1 MKKLAVVAL
10 VGVLLTLA
18 APFHLG
24 NAYLRSSDF
33 AVVTVNRNESVWTIA
48 ERYTRNAAQ
57 SQVLMEA
64 IIEVNGL
71 APDGSVRAG
80 QKLRIPLLEQTLPSQ
95 VAAK

>member
-1 MKKLAVVAL
+1 MKKLVVVAL

-33 AVVTVNRNESVWTIA
+33 AVVTVKRNESVWTIA
-48 ERYTRNAAQ
+48 ERYTKNAAQ
-57 SQVLMEA
+57 NQVLMEA

-71 APDGSVRAG
+71 SPDGSVRAG
-80 QKLRIPLLEQTLPSQ
+80 QKLRIPLLEQDLVSQ
-95 VAAK
+95 MAAK